1 MNFLFVCFGPV
12 WLTSAYYF
20 HRFVAGFPQLLHP
33 SLCRANARQTGRQI
47 HRWVKTDRRGRGG
60 GGDINP
66 WLWSRKQCQM
76 LLVMSTYNHF
86 VRHDSLRTS
95 KYILYTRVKSVALTC
110 SQTSHC
116 VSAQGTSDDNNCTKR
131 YSGGHVYCEHTHT
144 HTRTHVRT
152 RTQTHTYTHT
162 CTHSHSP
169 PSPHIHTLSL
179 HILHGGFH
187 FQAIRL
193 LVSH

>member
-1 MNFLFVCFGPV
+1 M
-12 WLTSAYYF
+12 WLTSAYNF
-20 HRFVAGFPQLLHP
+20 HRFVAVLPQLLCP
-33 SLCRANARQTGRQI
+33 SLYRANARQTGRQI
-47 HRWVKTDRRGRGG
+47 HRWVKTDRQTDWGG
-60 GGDINP
+60 GGINP

-110 SQTSHC
+110 SQTSQR

-131 YSGGHVYCEHTHT
+131 YSVGHVYCEHTRTRAFTHIHAHSHIHT
-144 HTRTHVRT
+144 HPL
-152 RTQTHTYTHT
+152 
-162 CTHSHSP
+162 P
-169 PSPHIHTLSL
+169 PPNHPHIHTLSL
-179 HILHGGFH
+179 HILRGGLD